1 MFSSSAL
8 LSFSRV
14 WRAAWRGRR
23 DWLGCHLKELLGMNR
38 RRTWESIEFQV
49 SRTESNAFYIALLK
63 RRLSVVFNIHHSLDQ
78 VKERKGS
85 ESNDPTQRIASLF
98 FLSPP
103 TLLHWP
109 NMHFTIMCSYRN
121 KSRFEFSV
129 SSLLLYFFPAAE
141 PPRMMVLRYD
151 VRL

>member
-1 MFSSSAL
+1 
-8 LSFSRV
+8 
-14 WRAAWRGRR
+14 
-23 DWLGCHLKELLGMNR
+23 MNR

-98 FLSPP
+98 FLSPLRGGGWMDQLSVP
-103 TLLHWP
+103 HVNFRKHP
-109 NMHFTIMCSYRN
+109 KQQSH
-121 KSRFEFSV
+121 SRIV
-129 SSLLLYFFPAAE
+129 VVTSSLLTARIESSPSSKGPSIPLL
-141 PPRMMVLRYD
+141 PPRMEIPIHRMFSPTMENWEGSEESSP
-151 VRL
+151 

>member
-1 MFSSSAL
+1 
-8 LSFSRV
+8 
-14 WRAAWRGRR
+14 
-23 DWLGCHLKELLGMNR
+23 MNR

-98 FLSPP
+98 FLSPLRGGGWMDTFSKLIVSLQTSMKSNASEFITGEDEP
-103 TLLHWP
+103 
-109 NMHFTIMCSYRN
+109 SYWCM
-121 KSRFEFSV
+121 
-129 SSLLLYFFPAAE
+129 E
-141 PPRMMVLRYD
+141 PRV
-151 VRL
+151 